1 MHGTPNDKRQMQMIL
16 NGKRQT
22 KTKQA
27 QMDFIIYG
35 LNFIIGL
42 GNKVPNFQYFIN
54 GFEGSGI
61 KLQVGGSES

>member
-35 LNFIIGL
+35 LNFIVGL
-42 GNKVPNFQYFIN
+42 GNKVPNFQY
-54 GFEGSGI
+54 SP
-61 KLQVGGSES
+61 K

>member
-35 LNFIIGL
+35 LNFIVGL
-42 GNKVPNFQYFIN
+42 GNKVPNFQYSLN
-54 GFEGSGI
+54 GFEDSGT